1 MSLPAFLL
9 LLIAIICLLVYA
21 LTRLDAYL
29 EKDSRM
35 MIAEVNRNTPAPLTR
50 ERLYEICEWV
60 KSAQKPVLKI
70 SRGELWALVEMAK
83 QAPEQP
89 LTIPDFLRN
98 PDNLEEERKTNA

>member
-1 MSLPAFLL
+1 ML
-9 LLIAIICLLVYA
+9 
-21 LTRLDAYL
+21 
-29 EKDSRM
+29 
-35 MIAEVNRNTPAPLTR
+35 AEINRRTPEPLTR

-89 LTIPDFLRN
+89 FLTIPDFLRN
-98 PDNLEEERKTNA
+98 PDNLEEERKTHA